1 MKMNAPSQNGQARR
15 WTQRLGISL
24 LLVACTQVALAQG
37 DVSAASNAAAK
48 TTATLPTTQA
58 TQAQTSKSIVK
69 TIHVVG
75 YNRAIKQEHFKGLSK
90 DVVLKM
96 QKQLEAIYQNLP
108 DWKQDYALKNEP
120 LNDGIVG
127 PITLHWLQRFG
138 YNFKVVAEGGYAPT
152 MMNLIDA
159 IAHFGEVHAPE
170 LAILLSTDFDAWD
183 ALQEAKVKN
192 QDFAIRRL
200 GVDKDLMELVNR
212 YRASRKPKPR
222 AAPAKDVDDSAYF
235 TYRIDQADLDV
246 MGGKDQIV
254 QMLATLKD
262 KEFSSSEALRVGLAQ
277 VMSGRSAIVKQIWP
291 LLEAHAQYFDGHL
304 LNEAAL
310 EAVKKQADFP
320 PEVIAKLQTLGTHYF
335 KTRELFDA
343 YLDDN
348 LNTESLFITD
358 DERKKLV
365 AATQVFDNVHLTEA
379 GLATIKKELEG
390 NIQNKGVP
398 AAVVR
403 MLGGIKDVN
412 YPELSLFRS
421 AAIAKIA
428 MGIGACKM
436 NSPSNNAYVGGLRLN
451 DEDFSLFQEEMK
463 SISAQPA
470 DGKNTMSRSLDEALG
485 ELKRQRL
492 MISICDKKTVQ
503 ESRDLITQIY
513 QTYLAVAIEQVA
525 KKRIPDEITPI
536 RLKGESCGCARDD
549 FSGVVIGFYPYW
561 NNQKTAQAIN
571 FEVLNRVAYYGLSF
585 DNVGELFLGAQ
596 SFDVESKN
604 IDEHQFVRLAHQYNS
619 KVDWV
624 IQKNDW
630 RGDWSKFS
638 RENKR
643 SVLKKLISNLA
654 TLLRH
659 PLSDTYSRIK
669 PYVSFGM
676 SKQPTRGD
684 GITLYFQNYPEDVD
698 SALIFNEFYL
708 ALRKEFEE
716 DEVQV
721 NLMVAQDTLLAEN
734 KTAAFSLP
742 NLVKLHKKSDQQS
755 KLSLF
760 ASKKLTEYLLVL
772 VNEPSSDAKK
782 QLRLDVENERGL
794 HGADRAEF
802 LRSMVP
808 VLTFDQR
815 NWQQFEDD
823 IVYASD
829 NFGGLGLW
837 APDFANLALP
847 LGNLQQSC
855 AQSKQ
860 LAVCILKGYR
870 EAKHAE
876 KVSSDLAKWV
886 CVNRAVLQL
895 IMSLFLVSAIVI
907 ALLAY
912 RYCFVQNWV
921 KRYFLW
927 ILCGNVVPP
936 LVIFILLLLFD
947 PYLSAL
953 SQGNIPFIATAVLSL
968 LGLFFG
974 YRYLRSLHEVPQRQ
988 GALPQRNGLGLPLIK
1003 WAFEVKENELQWVI
1017 HNHGNGVA
1025 TIKKVQ
1031 ITIDGQFAA
1040 DAQAAFEMIIKP
1052 NPQLRWKSQSL
1063 VGKRIAPGENLIA
1076 LDLHDQE
1083 SKLLFAQLI
1092 KKHDIHMHI
1101 HYCSA
1106 HNEQWM
1112 SDGKEITLVPT
1123 EV

>member
-1 MKMNAPSQNGQARR
+1 MNALKTKKIVVNFPLRMVWRAIIFITASSH
-15 WTQRLGISL
+15 I
-24 LLVACTQVALAQG
+24 ALALA
-37 DVSAASNAAAK
+37 DTDLESTVKPVSSGPTVIEKTQTGKAK
-48 TTATLPTTQA
+48 VTTVTM
-58 TQAQTSKSIVK
+58 
-69 TIHVVG
+69 VG

-90 DVVLKM
+90 EIVLKM
-96 QKQLEAIYQNLP
+96 QKQLENIYQHLP
-108 DWKQDYALKNEP
+108 DWKQDYALKNHP

-138 YNFKVVAEGGYAPT
+138 YQFKVQTDGDYAPT

-159 IAHFGEVHAPE
+159 IARFGESHTAE
-170 LAILLSTDFDAWD
+170 LTVLLSTDFDAWD
-183 ALQEAKVKN
+183 ALQEAKIKN
-192 QDFAIRRL
+192 QDFAIRRS
-200 GVDKDLMELVNR
+200 GVEKDLIDLVNR

-222 AAPAKDVDDSAYF
+222 AAPAKEVDDSAYF

-246 MGGKDQIV
+246 MGSKDQIV
-254 QMLATLKD
+254 QILATLKD
-262 KEFSSSEALRVGLAQ
+262 KEFNSSEALRVGLAQ
-277 VMSGRSAIVKQIWP
+277 AMSGRSAIVKQIWP

-310 EAVKKQADFP
+310 ESVKKQADFP
-320 PEVIAKLQTLGTHYF
+320 AEVIAKLQTQGTHYF

-343 YLDDN
+343 FLDEQ
-348 LNTESLFITD
+348 LNTESLFVTD
-358 DERKKLV
+358 DERKKLA

-379 GLATIKKELEG
+379 GLATIKKELDG
-390 NIQNKGVP
+390 NIQNAGVP

-421 AAIAKIA
+421 AAISKIS

-436 NSPSNNAYVGGLRLN
+436 NSPSNNAYVGSLRLN
-451 DEDFSLFQEEMK
+451 EEDFSLFQEELK
-463 SISAQPA
+463 TIIAQPL
-470 DGKNTMSRSLDEALG
+470 DGKNTMSRSLDQALN

-503 ESRDLITQIY
+503 ESRDLIAEIY

-549 FSGVVIGFYPYW
+549 FAGVVIGFYPYW
-561 NNQKTAQAIN
+561 NNQKAAQTIN
-571 FEVLNRVAYYGLSF
+571 FEVLNRVAYYGLSV
-585 DNVGELFLGAQ
+585 DNVGELFLGGQ
-596 SFDVESKN
+596 SFDVKSKN

-659 PLSDTYSRIK
+659 PLSDVSSRMK
-669 PYVSFGM
+669 PYVSLGM

-716 DEVQV
+716 DEVQI

-734 KTAAFSLP
+734 KTAAFSLS

-760 ASKKLTEYLLVL
+760 TSKKLTEYLLVL
-772 VNEPSSDAKK
+772 LNEPSSDAKK

-808 VLTFDQR
+808 VLAFDQR

-860 LAVCILKGYR
+860 TAVCILRAYR
-870 EAKHAE
+870 EAKNAE
-876 KVSSDLAKWV
+876 KVSSDLGKWV
-886 CVNRAVLQL
+886 CVNRWVLQL
-895 IMSLFLVSAIVI
+895 IMSLFLLSAIVI
-907 ALLAY
+907 AVLAY
-912 RYCFVQNWV
+912 RYCAVQNWV

-927 ILCGNVVPP
+927 ILLGNVAPP
-936 LVIFILLLLFD
+936 LLIFILLLFFD

-953 SQGNIPFIATAVLSL
+953 SQGNVPFIAMSVACL

-1003 WAFEVKENELQWVI
+1003 WSFEIKENELQWVI

-1025 TIKKVQ
+1025 MIKRVQ
-1031 ITIDGQFAA
+1031 ITVDGQFAV
-1040 DAQAAFEMIIKP
+1040 DAQAAFEMMIKP
-1052 NPQLRWKSQSL
+1052 TPQLRWKSQAL
-1063 VGKRIAPGENLIA
+1063 VGKRIAPGDHLIA

-1083 SKLLFAQLI
+1083 SKLQFAQLI

-1101 HYCSA
+1101 YYNSA
-1106 HNEQWM
+1106 QHEQWM
-1112 SDGKEITLVPT
+1112 SDGKEITLMPT
-1123 EV
+1123 EL

>member
-1 MKMNAPSQNGQARR
+1 MPTKFECLGRR
-15 WTQRLGISL
+15 WAGKLCASVL
-24 LLVACTQVALAQG
+24 LLACTQTVLAQL
-37 DVSAASNAAAK
+37 DIASV
-48 TTATLPTTQA
+48 TTQNSA
-58 TQAQTSKSIVK
+58 VPQAKNQTSKTTVK
-69 TIHVVG
+69 TVNVVG
-75 YNRAIKQEHFKGLSK
+75 YNRNIKQAHFKDLSK

-138 YNFKVVAEGGYAPT
+138 FSFKVIAEGDYAPE
-152 MMNLIDA
+152 MANLIDRVA
-159 IAHFGEVHAPE
+159 RFGEAHAAE
-170 LAILLSTDFDAWD
+170 LGILLSADFEKWD
-183 ALQEAKVKN
+183 AAQITKTKE
-192 QDFAIRRL
+192 QDFTIRRL

-222 AAPAKDVDDSAYF
+222 AAPPKEVDDSAYF

-246 MGGKDQIV
+246 MSGKDQIV

-262 KEFSSSEALRVGLAQ
+262 KEFNSSEALRVALAQ

-310 EAVKKQADFP
+310 ESLKKQADFP
-320 PEVIAKLQTLGTHYF
+320 PEVIAKLQIQGTHYF

-343 YLDDN
+343 YLDEN

-358 DERKKLV
+358 DERKKIH

-379 GLATIKKELEG
+379 GLATIKKELDG

-403 MLGGIKDVN
+403 MLGVMKDVN
-412 YPELSLFRS
+412 YPEVSLFRS
-421 AAIAKIA
+421 AAISKIS

-436 NSPSNNAYVGGLRLN
+436 NSPSNNAFVGSLRLN
-451 DEDFSLFQEEMK
+451 EEDFSLFQEEMK
-463 SISAQPA
+463 AISAQPL
-470 DGKNTMSRSLDEALG
+470 DGKNTMSRSLDEALS

-513 QTYLAVAIEQVA
+513 QTYLAIAIEQVA
-525 KKRIPDEITPI
+525 KKRIPDEIATI
-536 RLKGESCGCARDD
+536 RLKGESCGCARGD

-561 NNQKTAQAIN
+561 NNQKTTQAIN
-571 FEVLNRVAYYGLSF
+571 FEVLNRIAYYGLSF
-585 DNVGELFLGAQ
+585 DNVGELYLGAQ
-596 SFDVESKN
+596 SFDVQSKN

-643 SVLKKLISNLA
+643 SVLKKLISNLT

-659 PLSDTYSRIK
+659 PLTDTSSQLK
-669 PYVSFGM
+669 PYVSLGM
-676 SKQPTRGD
+676 SKPPTRGD

-716 DEVQV
+716 DEVQI

-734 KTAAFSLP
+734 KTSAFSLA

-760 ASKKLTEYLLVL
+760 ATKKLTEYLLVL
-772 VNEPSSDAKK
+772 INEPSSDAKRA
-782 QLRLDVENERGL
+782 LRLEVENERGL

-808 VLTFDQR
+808 VLSFDQR

-837 APDFANLALP
+837 APDFGNLALP
-847 LGNLQQSC
+847 VTNLQQTC
-855 AQSKQ
+855 AQAKQ

-870 EAKHAE
+870 EPKHAE
-876 KVSSDLAKWV
+876 KMSSELAKWV
-886 CVNRAVLQL
+886 CVNRWYLQL
-895 IMSLFLVSAIVI
+895 ILSLFLLCAIVI

-953 SQGNIPFIATAVLSL
+953 SQGNVPFIATAVLSL
-968 LGLFFG
+968 FGLFFG
-974 YRYLRSLHEVPQRQ
+974 YRYLRALHEVPQRQ
-988 GALPQRNGLGLPLIK
+988 SALPQRTGLGLPLVK
-1003 WAFEVKENELQWVI
+1003 WTLEVKDNQLQWI
-1017 HNHGNGVA
+1017 IRNHGNGIA

-1031 ITIDGQFAA
+1031 ITVDGQFVA
-1040 DAQAAFEMIIKP
+1040 DAQAAFESIVKSSP
-1052 NPQLRWKSQSL
+1052 HLQWKSQSL
-1063 VGKRIAPGENLIA
+1063 AGKRIPAGEELIA
-1076 LDLHDQE
+1076 LDLQDKE
-1083 SKLLFAQLI
+1083 GETEFAQLI
-1092 KKHDIHMHI
+1092 RHHEIHMNI
-1101 HYCSA
+1101 YYCST
-1106 HNEQWM
+1106 HNDQWM
-1112 SDGKEITLVPT
+1112 SDGKEITPLPT
-1123 EV
+1123 EVC

>member
-1 MKMNAPSQNGQARR
+1 MPTKFGRLGRR
-15 WTQRLGISL
+15 WLGELSVSAL
-24 LLVACTQVALAQG
+24 LLMCAQTALAQL
-37 DVSAASNAAAK
+37 DIAPVTTQSSAVAQTKNQATK
-48 TTATLPTTQA
+48 TT
-58 TQAQTSKSIVK
+58 VK
-69 TIHVVG
+69 TVNVVG
-75 YNRAIKQEHFKGLSK
+75 YNRNIKQADFKDVSK
-90 DVVLKM
+90 DIVLKM

-138 YNFKVVAEGGYAPT
+138 FNFKVIAEGDYAPE
-152 MMNLIDA
+152 MMNLIDRVA
-159 IAHFGEVHAPE
+159 RFGEAHAPE
-170 LAILLSTDFDAWD
+170 LTLLLSREFETWD
-183 ALQEAKVKN
+183 AAQATKTKA

-200 GVDKDLMELVNR
+200 GVDKELMELINR

-222 AAPAKDVDDSAYF
+222 AAPLKEVDDSAYF
-235 TYRIDQADLDV
+235 TYRIDQTDLDV
-246 MGGKDQIV
+246 MGSKDQIV

-262 KEFSSSEALRVGLAQ
+262 KEFNSSEALRVALAQ
-277 VMSGRSAIVKQIWP
+277 VMSGRSTIVKQIWP

-310 EAVKKQADFP
+310 ESLKKQAEFP

-343 YLDDN
+343 YLDEN

-358 DERKKLV
+358 DERKKIHAV
-365 AATQVFDNVHLTEA
+365 TQVFDNVHLTEA

-403 MLGGIKDVN
+403 MLGVMKDVN

-421 AAIAKIA
+421 AAISKIS

-436 NSPSNNAYVGGLRLN
+436 NSPSNNAFVGGLRLN
-451 DEDFSLFQEEMK
+451 EEDFSLFQEEMK
-463 SISAQPA
+463 FISAQPL
-470 DGKNTMSRSLDEALG
+470 DGKNTMGRSLDEALS
-485 ELKRQRL
+485 ELKRLRL
-492 MISICDKKTVQ
+492 MISICDKKTMQ
-503 ESRDLITQIY
+503 ESRDLVAQIY
-513 QTYLAVAIEQVA
+513 QTYLAIAIEQVA
-525 KKRIPDEITPI
+525 KKRIPDEIATI

-561 NNQKTAQAIN
+561 NNQKEAQTIN

-585 DNVGELFLGAQ
+585 DNVGELYLGAQ
-596 SFDVESKN
+596 NFEVESKN
-604 IDEHQFVRLAHQYNS
+604 INEHQFVRLAHQYNS

-643 SVLKKLISNLA
+643 SVLKKLISNLT

-659 PLSDTYSRIK
+659 PLTDVSSELK
-669 PYVSFGM
+669 PYISLGM

-698 SALIFNEFYL
+698 STLIFNEFFL

-716 DEVQV
+716 DEVQI
-721 NLMVAQDTLLAEN
+721 NLMVAQDTLLADN
-734 KTAAFSLP
+734 KTSALSLS
-742 NLVKLHKKSDQQS
+742 NLVKLQKKSDQQS

-760 ASKKLTEYLLVL
+760 TTQKLTEYLLVL
-772 VNEPSSDAKK
+772 INEPSSDAKK
-782 QLRLDVENERGL
+782 QLRLEVENERGL

-802 LRSMVP
+802 LRSIVP
-808 VLTFDQR
+808 VFSFDQR
-815 NWQQFEDD
+815 NWQQLEDD

-837 APDFANLALP
+837 APDFGNLALP
-847 LGNLQQSC
+847 VTNLQQTC
-855 AQSKQ
+855 AQAKQ

-870 EAKHAE
+870 EPKHAE
-876 KVSSDLAKWV
+876 KVSSELAKWV
-886 CVNRAVLQL
+886 CVNRWYLQL
-895 IMSLFLVSAIVI
+895 TMTLFLLCAIVT
-907 ALLAY
+907 AVLAY

-927 ILCGNVVPP
+927 ILCGNVAPP

-953 SQGNIPFIATAVLSL
+953 SQGNVPFIATAVLSL

-974 YRYLRSLHEVPQRQ
+974 YRYLRALHDVPQRQ

-1003 WAFEVKENELQWVI
+1003 WVFDVKENELQWVI
-1017 HNHGNGVA
+1017 HNHGNGIA

-1031 ITIDGQFAA
+1031 ITVDGQFVA
-1040 DAQAAFEMIIKP
+1040 DAQAAFESIVKSSP
-1052 NPQLRWKSQSL
+1052 HLQWKSQAL
-1063 VGKRIAPGENLIA
+1063 VGKRIPPGESLIA
-1076 LDLHDQE
+1076 LNLHDQE
-1083 SKLLFAQLI
+1083 SKLQFAQLI
-1092 KKHDIHMHI
+1092 KHHEIHMNI
-1101 HYCSA
+1101 YYCSP